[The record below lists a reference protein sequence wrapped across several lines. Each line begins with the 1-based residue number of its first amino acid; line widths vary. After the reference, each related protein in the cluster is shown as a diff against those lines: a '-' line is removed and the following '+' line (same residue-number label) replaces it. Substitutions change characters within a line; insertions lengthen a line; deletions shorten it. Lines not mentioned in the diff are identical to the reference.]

1 MDIRMYGI
9 FSFLMDIGVAIRKV
23 GGLFPKEKMKF
34 RVNCFFCSLT
44 GEWEETN
51 REIHRGTV

>member
-9 FSFLMDIGVAIRKV
+9 FSFLMDIRVAIRKV
-23 GGLFPKEKMKF
+23 GGLSPKEKMKF
-34 RVNCFFCSLT
+34 RVNCFCSLT

>member
-9 FSFLMDIGVAIRKV
+9 CSFLMDIRVAIRKV
-23 GGLFPKEKMKF
+23 GGLSPKEKMKF
-34 RVNCFFCSLT
+34 TVNCFCSLM
-44 GEWEETN
+44 GEWEEAN

>member
-9 FSFLMDIGVAIRKV
+9 FFLMDIRVAIRKV

-34 RVNCFFCSLT
+34 RVNCFLQFD
-44 GEWEETN
+44 GRVGRN
-51 REIHRGTV
+51 K